1 MIKSSASHG
10 LPSAA
15 VAALIV
21 AAVFLG
27 ILPSAAGARTGPV
40 WLCKPG
46 KNRDPCRRG
55 LKTTQI
61 SPSGE
66 RLGVTK
72 PKAVKHRRIDCFY
85 VYPTVSDQ
93 DTPNANLHIDPEER
107 SSALFQAARYSQEC
121 RVYAPMYRQV
131 TVSAL
136 YGGQPITGVMHR
148 IAYSSVLDAWKTYL
162 DKYNHGRGVVLIG
175 HSQGTFILR
184 RLIAEQ
190 IDPRRRARR
199 KLVSAL
205 LLGGNVTVGSGKTLT
220 GDFRHVGPCR
230 SRTQLHCVVAF
241 STFNA
246 PVPSNALFGRT
257 SEPGLRVLCTN
268 PAALGGGSAKLDT
281 VLPSKPF
288 APGTTIGLA
297 SSLIGYPQ
305 VSATT
310 PWIEAKG
317 AYAGRCSSAD
327 GANVLQITDQPG
339 APHLNAIPDAT
350 WGVHL
355 ADANIALGDLS
366 HLVRGQAREYVKRQ
380 R

>member
-1 MIKSSASHG
+1 MKSSASRG
-10 LPSAA
+10 LPSA
-15 VAALIV
+15 VTAALIV
-21 AAVFLG
+21 AAVFLAV
-27 ILPSAAGARTGPV
+27 LPSAAGASTKPV

-46 KNRDPCRRG
+46 KKHNPCRTG
-55 LKTTQI
+55 LKTTLI

-72 PKAVKHRRIDCFY
+72 PRAVKHRRIDCFY

-107 SSALFQAARYSQEC
+107 SIALYQAARYSQEC
-121 RVYAPMYRQV
+121 RVFVPMYRQV
-131 TVSAL
+131 TIPAL
-136 YGGQPITGVMHR
+136 FGGQPITDQMRR
-148 IAYSSVLDAWKTYL
+148 IAYSSALNAWKTYL
-162 DKYNHGRGVVLIG
+162 EKYNHGRGVVLIG
-175 HSQGTFILR
+175 HSQGTSILR

-190 IDPRRRARR
+190 IDPRRSARR

-205 LLGGNVTVGSGKTLT
+205 LLGGNVAVGGGKTLT
-220 GDFRHVGPCR
+220 GDFRHLGPCR
-230 SRTQLHCVVAF
+230 SKTQLHCVVAF
-241 STFNA
+241 STFDA

-257 SEPGLRVLCTN
+257 SEPGLRILCTN

-288 APGTTIGLA
+288 APGTTIGIA
-297 SSLIGYPQ
+297 TGLIGYPQ
-305 VSATT
+305 VGAAT

-327 GANVLQITDQPG
+327 DANVLQITDQPG
-339 APHLNAIPDAT
+339 AVHLNAVPDAT
-350 WGVHL
+350 WGLHL
-355 ADANIALGDLS
+355 ADANIALGNLS
-366 HLVRGQAREYVKRQ
+366 RLVRGQAREYVKRQ